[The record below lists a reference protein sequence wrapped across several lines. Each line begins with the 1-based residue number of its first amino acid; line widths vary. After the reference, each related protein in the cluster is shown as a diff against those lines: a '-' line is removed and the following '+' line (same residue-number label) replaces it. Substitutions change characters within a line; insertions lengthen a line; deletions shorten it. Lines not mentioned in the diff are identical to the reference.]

1 MSYLFEQAG
10 RQFQLRSAGKWYATA
25 PEEDLEEI
33 AKQDPD
39 FMKDW
44 DPVYGDR
51 MQKIV
56 FIGQKI
62 DKEQL
67 TRDLD
72 FCLITE

>member
-1 MSYLFEQAG
+1 
-10 RQFQLRSAGKWYATA
+10 
-25 PEEDLEEI
+25 
-33 AKQDPD
+33 
-39 FMKDW
+39 MKDW

>member
-1 MSYLFEQAG
+1 MTSYETIYNRALNKLEDP
-10 RQFQLRSAGKWYATA
+10 QLAQL

-33 AKQDPD
+33 ARQDPD
-39 FMKDW
+39 FKKDW

-72 FCLITE
+72 FCLVSE